1 MTGDEQHVLDRLAD
15 RFGIEAEYDD
25 IYGRRH
31 VVSADTKR
39 AILSAMGIQTGS
51 LEAMR
56 TELGTQE
63 DRLWRQPCDTVLVAR
78 VGSTPVWSFRMPVSP
93 GQEDTVVIEWT
104 LRDEAGHD
112 VADEKLGPGFQ
123 PAEEHAVGGQRYL
136 RFDLAIP
143 SGLGIGY
150 YTLRVRGL
158 SKNGSVSGDLL
169 VIITPGRCYAPP
181 ALQTDAR
188 AWGVSVQVYALRSA
202 TGWGAGDYG
211 DLQTCVDWAGGALG
225 AGIVGVNPLHVL
237 KNTRP
242 YHISPYSPDSRLF
255 LNTLY
260 IDVERIPE
268 FRDSPEAKRMVEDP
282 GFQAR
287 LQAARKSETVDYD
300 EVRTLKH
307 QALDVIFTGFEAGQF
322 QQEEGMR
329 QPRTDRARAFEDY
342 CRQEGESLL
351 TFALFQ
357 ALQEH
362 FSARSP
368 SLSMWQDWP
377 KSYRTPASAVCRRF
391 LKSHRHRVRFY
402 QYLQWIAHEQ
412 LNAVAQRTRELGMSI
427 GLYHDLALGS
437 DRGGTDAWACQPLF
451 ALGADS
457 GCPPDAF
464 SPEGQNWGLPP
475 VIPHQLRATRYRMF
489 IDLLRKN
496 ARYGGAIR
504 LDHVMA
510 LFRLFWIPRGMPASA
525 GAYVRYHREELLGIL
540 ALESVRLKCVIV
552 GEDLGTVPDGV
563 RERLA
568 DAGVLSY
575 RVFYFERRP
584 DGEWKA
590 PGEYPRQ
597 ALAVVTTHDLPTLTG
612 FWRGTDVDLRRS
624 LGLYRD
630 DAASHQ
636 AMDERQRDKAGVLQ
650 ALAREGLLP
659 SSVAGGSTESELT
672 PDLCE
677 AIHRYLAHAPSM
689 LMLVTLEDLL
699 GEAKQINLPG
709 TLDSYP
715 NWSYKSSHTLDE
727 ASREPLAERLASV
740 LRSIRP

>member
-1 MTGDEQHVLDRLAD
+1 MTGDEQQLLDRLAD
-15 RFGIEAEYDD
+15 RFGIESQYDD

-31 VVSADTKR
+31 VVGPDTMR
-39 AILSAMGIQTGS
+39 AILSAMGIRTDS
-51 LEAMR
+51 LEAMK
-56 TELGTQE
+56 TELEALE
-63 DRLWRQPCDTVLVAR
+63 DAVWREPCEPVLVAR
-78 VGSTPVWSFRMPVSP
+78 AGSTPTWSFRLPVP
-93 GQEDTVVIEWT
+93 HGQDDTLVIEWT
-104 LRDEAGHD
+104 VRDEAGHD
-112 VADEKLGPGFQ
+112 VAHEKIGPGVR
-123 PAEEHAVGGQRYL
+123 PAEERTVAGRRYL

-143 SGLGIGY
+143 AGLGIGY
-150 YTLRVRGL
+150 YDLRVRGH
-158 SKNGSVSGDLL
+158 SGNGAVSGVLL
-169 VIITPGRCYAPP
+169 LIITPGRCYEPP

-188 AWGVSVQVYALRSA
+188 VWGVSVQVYALRSA
-202 TGWGAGDYG
+202 ADWGAGDFG
-211 DLQTCVDWAGGALG
+211 DLQTCVEWAARVLG
-225 AGIVGVNPLHVL
+225 AGIVGLNPVHVL
-237 KNTRP
+237 KNSRP

-260 IDVERIPE
+260 IDMERIPE
-268 FRDSPEAKRMVEDP
+268 YQDSPEARRVVQDA
-282 GFQAR
+282 GFQSR
-287 LQAARKSETVDYD
+287 LQAVRKSETVDYD
-300 EVRTLKH
+300 EVRTLKQ
-307 QALDVIFTGFEAGQF
+307 QALEAIFAEFEKRHFAQRAGA
-322 QQEEGMR
+322 R
-329 QPRTDRARAFEDY
+329 HPRTDRARAFEDY
-342 CRQEGESLL
+342 CRREGDALQ

-357 ALQEH
+357 ALYEH

-377 KSYRTPASAVCRRF
+377 ATYRSPATTACRRF
-391 LKSHRHRVRFY
+391 LTSHRHRVRFY

-412 LNAVAQRTRELGMSI
+412 LSTAAGRARELGMPI

-437 DRGGTDAWACQPLF
+437 DRGGTDAWAFQSLF
-451 ALGADS
+451 ALGADC

-475 VIPHQLRATRYRMF
+475 IIPHRLRASGYRLF

-496 ARYGGAIR
+496 GQYGGAIR

-525 GAYVRYHREELLGIL
+525 GAYVRYQWEDLLGIL

-552 GEDLGTVPDGV
+552 GEDLGTVPDFV

-590 PGEYPRQ
+590 PGEYPRR

-612 FWRGTDVDLRRS
+612 FWRGADVDLRRR
-624 LGLYRD
+624 LGVYGD

-636 AMDERQRDKAGVLQ
+636 AMEERLREKTGILR
-650 ALAREGLLP
+650 ALAREGLMP
-659 SSVAGGSTESELT
+659 TSAGSSAEPDLT

-677 AIHRYLAHAPSM
+677 AIHRYVARAPSM
-689 LMLVTLEDLL
+689 LMLATLEDLL

-715 NWSYKSSHTLDE
+715 NWSYKASHTLDE
-727 ASREPLAERLASV
+727 ARREPRAERLAAV
-740 LRSIRP
+740 LRAERP

>member
-1 MTGDEQHVLDRLAD
+1 MTGDPQHVLDRLAD
-15 RFGIEAEYDD
+15 HFGIESEYDD

-31 VVSADTKR
+31 VVAAETKR
-39 AILSAMGIQTGS
+39 AILSAMGIQTDS

-56 TELGTQE
+56 TELRTLE
-63 DRLWRQPCDTVLVAR
+63 DGLWQQPCDTVLVAQ
-78 VGSTPVWSFRMPVSP
+78 VGSTPAWSFRMPVSP
-93 GQEDTVVIEWT
+93 GKEDTLVIEWT

-112 VADEKLGPGFQ
+112 VADEKIGPGFR
-123 PAEEHAVGGQRYL
+123 PAAEHAIQGQRYV

-150 YTLRVRGL
+150 YDLRVRG
-158 SKNGSVSGDLL
+158 SAKGSSVSGVLL
-169 VIITPGRCYAPP
+169 LIITPGRCYEPP
-181 ALQTDAR
+181 VLQGDTR
-188 AWGVSVQVYALRSA
+188 AWGVSVQVYALRSPA
-202 TGWGAGDYG
+202 GWGAGDFG
-211 DLQTCVDWAGGALG
+211 DLQTCVEWAAGALG
-225 AGIVGVNPLHVL
+225 AGIVGLNPLHVL

-268 FRDSPEAKRMVEDP
+268 FQESPGARRIVEEP

-287 LQAARKSETVDYD
+287 LQAVRKSETVDYD
-300 EVRTLKH
+300 EVRTLK
-307 QALDVIFTGFEAGQF
+307 QLALDSIFAAFEAEQF
-322 QQEEGMR
+322 QQQAGTR

-342 CRQEGESLL
+342 CRQEGESLQ

-357 ALQEH
+357 ALHEY

-368 SLSMWQDWP
+368 ALSMWQDWP
-377 KSYRTPASAVCRRF
+377 KGYRTPTSTASRRF

-412 LNAVAQRTRELGMSI
+412 LSAVTQRTRDLGMPI

-437 DRGGTDAWACQPLF
+437 DRGGTDAWVCQPLF
-451 ALGADS
+451 ALGADC

-464 SPEGQNWGLPP
+464 APEGQNWGLPP
-475 VIPHQLRATRYRMF
+475 VIPHQLRGTRYRIF

-525 GAYVRYHREELLGIL
+525 GAYVRYHWQELLGIL

-552 GEDLGTVPDGV
+552 GEDLGTVPDVV

-612 FWRGTDVDLRRS
+612 FWKGTDVDLRRR
-624 LGLYRD
+624 LGVYRD
-630 DAASHQ
+630 DAASQ
-636 AMDERQRDKAGVLQ
+636 TAMEERVRDKAGILR
-650 ALAREGLLP
+650 ALAREGVLP
-659 SSVAGGSTESELT
+659 SPAGSSTEPDLT

-677 AIHRYLAHAPSM
+677 AIHRYVAQAPSM

-727 ASREPLAERLASV
+727 ARLESRAERLATV
-740 LRSIRP
+740 LRLIRP